1 MCFSVDYFCIL
12 ASVFWRE
19 EFVNPFFP
27 DGSAAPTKSQPSK
40 TKQKF
45 LFRSFAVAAPESD
58 KKDLLSELEVMKT
71 LKPHPHVIKLI
82 GCVTQSGK
90 LSVNIVYCASNNSF
104 DEAEYD
110 TKNTAFSL
118 T

>member
-1 MCFSVDYFCIL
+1 MFSVDYLCII
-12 ASVFWRE
+12 ASGFWRK

-27 DGSAAPTKSQPSK
+27 DGSSGSYEKSAFQNK
-40 TKQKF
+40 TKF
-45 LFRSFAVAAPESD
+45 LFRPFAVAAPESD

-110 TKNTAFSL
+110 MKSRAFSL